1 MFLELAIVAGVR
13 LSPTKVTLLGG
24 FRGICGK
31 IKTRLVTLLHV
42 TCYNKVV
49 THGAR
54 FIMLNGSRR
63 AESPKIRIDQ
73 STQGGLKP
81 KNTHSPGLWTS
92 APLGRAH

>member
-42 TCYNKVV
+42 TCY
-49 THGAR
+49 
-54 FIMLNGSRR
+54 ML
-63 AESPKIRIDQ
+63 Q
-73 STQGGLKP
+73 
-81 KNTHSPGLWTS
+81 
-92 APLGRAH
+92 

>member
-49 THGAR
+49 PHVAHAVGKAWIWR
-54 FIMLNGSRR
+54 Y
-63 AESPKIRIDQ
+63 
-73 STQGGLKP
+73 GGMGCRKAIH
-81 KNTHSPGLWTS
+81 KNNVTIKK
-92 APLGRAH
+92 GRNAWDICVFLVI

>member
-49 THGAR
+49 PAVALAVGKAW
-54 FIMLNGSRR
+54 IWGNGLQ
-63 AESPKIRIDQ
+63 KGD
-73 STQGGLKP
+73 T
-81 KNTHSPGLWTS
+81 
-92 APLGRAH
+92 

>member
-42 TCYNKVV
+42 TIRWFHMSRMLLAKRGYGAMGCRKAIHKNNV
-49 THGAR
+49 T
-54 FIMLNGSRR
+54 I
-63 AESPKIRIDQ
+63 K
-73 STQGGLKP
+73 K
-81 KNTHSPGLWTS
+81 
-92 APLGRAH
+92 GRNAWDICVFLVI

>member
-49 THGAR
+49 PHVASVTPLPFYLALSHPDRLCSMAA
-54 FIMLNGSRR
+54 S
-63 AESPKIRIDQ
+63 
-73 STQGGLKP
+73 GGV
-81 KNTHSPGLWTS
+81 NSNE
-92 APLGRAH
+92 